1 MLTVRRRSFANSH
14 QHNVNVTHSFAKLAT
29 EVKAN
34 RNRLQSKQYERKLSQ
49 LREEDFDYANE
60 GDDESHSD
68 YGSVKSHL
76 DDDTKE
82 NNPPTPKKGSTSPPI
97 TRSGSKKRGPEYNG
111 PLPGLLPNHKGSV
124 LLFLDR
130 VYGIDSQDMLFHFL
144 EQSFLPDLRAATM
157 MDSPRALESDTAL
170 ALNRYLCNAVL
181 PLLTNHSHFFA
192 DAEHHA
198 ALLDA
203 TLHTVYRMNRLKSL
217 TKNQRDAVSDFL
229 VAITREL
236 PPGMMIKLLRKVI
249 VDIQQMSDMNVLV
262 PLRLMTLHY
271 ERCNKYY
278 GSGNQY
284 GVATEVEKRLSMLL
298 FYAIFDSLGSRPYD
312 PDLFGKALPCLT
324 AIGSAISPDYT
335 LTSGGDDTTKLKEIV
350 DDSGWVP
357 KTVDVSRVD
366 LPRDLQSMTEAFAEH
381 FHDSWASRKIE
392 KGWVHGDLYSRQNLT
407 HPRLKPYSQLK
418 EFEKSFY
425 KDRCAECLKA
435 LLAWNYT
442 FELTDRDAADRAASA
457 RTPSGTTIQNFAPK
471 PVDLSSMTL
480 EKDMVSAGEKMA
492 EHSHLI
498 WAKKVWNDLNT
509 KGGFLPTTLVPWD
522 LLTDFERRK
531 DRFRATEILK
541 FVQYHGYHVE

>member
-1 MLTVRRRSFANSH
+1 RRRSFANSH

-49 LREEDFDYANE
+49 LREEDFDYAN
-60 GDDESHSD
+60 DDDVESHSD

-82 NNPPTPKKGSTSPPI
+82 NKPLRHLKGSTSPPI
-97 TRSGSKKRGPEYNG
+97 VRSASKKRGPEH
-111 PLPGLLPNHKGSV
+111 PRRHCLVLLPNTTPDRKDSSS

-144 EQSFLPDLRAATM
+144 EQSLLLPDLRAATM
-157 MDSPRALESDTAL
+157 MDS
-170 ALNRYLCNAVL
+170 
-181 PLLTNHSHFFA
+181 
-192 DAEHHA
+192 
-198 ALLDA
+198 
-203 TLHTVYRMNRLKSL
+203 VYRMNRLKSL

-271 ERCNKYY
+271 ERYNKYY

-298 FYAIFDSLGSRPYD
+298 FYAIFDSLGSRPYVQYSSGRY
-312 PDLFGKALPCLT
+312 LTCIALPCLT

-357 KTVDVSRVD
+357 KTVDVSRID

-392 KGWVHGDLYSRQNLT
+392 KGWVYGDLYSRQNLT

-457 RTPSGTTIQNFAPK
+457 RTPSGTSIQNFAPK

-480 EKDMVSAGEKMA
+480 E
-492 EHSHLI
+492 
-498 WAKKVWNDLNT
+498 
-509 KGGFLPTTLVPWD
+509 
-522 LLTDFERRK
+522 
-531 DRFRATEILK
+531 
-541 FVQYHGYHVE
+541 